1 MKRFIPFC
9 ALATALA
16 FAGCSSSVPEVHATP
31 LPAAISAITQ
41 ADTLFDLSASL
52 PGQPA
57 SEDLPDQTLLETASP
72 WTPRFVQTGL
82 ASGVMLEFTGIKKGK
97 TLNAKSANIEL
108 RRYLHDTLSGHPGS
122 LAAQLS
128 SPMKAQAA
136 LNNLH
141 QAFFK
146 VQPGT
151 YFLRVTNPWADR
163 KMIRDVVVRDG
174 EYSVLSN
181 DVYAAWVKRAKQLSD
196 STGAKV
202 QE

>member
-1 MKRFIPFC
+1 MKLVFSIC
-9 ALATALA
+9 ALVAALA
-16 FAGCSSSVPEVHATP
+16 MIGGCSSPPPEVHAPPPVVRTP
-31 LPAAISAITQ
+31 VQI
-41 ADTLFDLSASL
+41 DTLLDLSAAL

-57 SEDLPDQTLLETASP
+57 NEDLPDQALLEGASG
-72 WTPRFVQTGL
+72 WTPRFVATGL
-82 ASGVMLEFTGIKKGK
+82 ASGVMLEFTGMKKGK
-97 TLNAKSANIEL
+97 TLNAKTANIEL
-108 RRYLHDTLSGHPGS
+108 RRYLHDTLSAGAGP
-122 LAAQLS
+122 LTAQLS
-128 SPMKAQAA
+128 GPMKAQAA
-136 LNNLH
+136 VNNLH

-163 KMIRDVVVRDG
+163 RVTRDVVVHDG

-181 DVYAAWVKRAKQLSD
+181 DVYAAWLKRTKQLSD